1 MTPVY
6 RELPLFDPVV
16 FAPMTSE
23 RNKTLPTNNWHQVGY
38 CQRINHY
45 PKIFV
50 TASDRTVNIGQ
61 TYAEGLGT
69 GSKKRR
75 NHDESCNRRL
85 PFQLIRYTDEG
96 RFTVDH
102 WMSVKL
108 EISFMAWQ
116 PWLAAW
122 NDAVFFVRHR
132 RCFLYRLWGSISSRS
147 HHSDLLRRQRGRWI
161 RVLLH
166 LQGWKIPTPINLVT
180 FPYAKLISS
189 CFSSFC
195 VKCST
200 K

>member
-75 NHDESCNRRL
+75 NHAIRRL
-85 PFQLIRYTDEG
+85 PFSIDSLFWIEVDLQM
-96 RFTVDH
+96 DH
-102 WMSVKL
+102 WMSMMWNSRPLLWHGSHDFPLGMTLYFLFGTGAVSCTDY
-108 EISFMAWQ
+108 EDPYPPDPTTVTSFDVNVAGEY
-116 PWLAAW
+116 
-122 NDAVFFVRHR
+122 VFYYTCKAGKFP
-132 RCFLYRLWGSISSRS
+132 
-147 HHSDLLRRQRGRWI
+147 
-161 RVLLH
+161 
-166 LQGWKIPTPINLVT
+166 LQVT
-180 FPYAKLISS
+180 W
-189 CFSSFC
+189 
-195 VKCST
+195 
-200 K
+200 